1 MSESVPLDPDRSEGA
16 LDDEADEP
24 ADADGEDADEEQVEG
39 A

>member
-1 MSESVPLDPDRSEGA
+1 VSESVPLDPDRSDGA

-24 ADADGEDADEEQVEG
+24 DDGEDADEEQVEG